1 MRWNSEFYT
10 GESTPFLS
18 RHKCSETTYSCSAKT
33 FHKYYVPKKSVQVG
47 ELAVAFC
54 GASSVFGEVKVT
66 KRKGRKTYVAFNDK
80 PNKLYLISK
89 CVALPVINEFVRHK
103 QNKRWYKVIAV
114 SEVGTLKTVA
124 VLKMNMPIAEK
135 MCADKSAD
143 AANKSADATDKSENA
158 ADKSADAADK
168 SDADK
173 PENAAD
179 KSADAAAD
187 KAADAAADKAADATD
202 KSENAA
208 DKSADNRL
216 PVESARAAH
225 AAAGRGV
232 VDTVVADIAHKSA
245 SAKKEAEARK
255 KAKKSFGAADGE
267 VFWSYKLSACI
278 ISYKYCL
285 ISKMSYKQYLLSY
298 KRNILQAV
306 FIVL

>member
-135 MCADKSAD
+135 MCADAADGGADKSAD

-168 SDADK
+168 SADATDKSDADK
-173 PENAAD
+173 SENAAD

-187 KAADAAADKAADATD
+187 KADADTAAE
-202 KSENAA
+202 KS

-298 KRNILQAV
+298 TRNIL
-306 FIVL
+306 